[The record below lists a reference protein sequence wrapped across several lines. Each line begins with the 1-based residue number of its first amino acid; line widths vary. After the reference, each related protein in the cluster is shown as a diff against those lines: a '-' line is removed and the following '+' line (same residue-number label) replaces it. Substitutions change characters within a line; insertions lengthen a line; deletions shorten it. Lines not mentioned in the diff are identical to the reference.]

1 MTASPA
7 PASSAAEDH
16 ARLAQRLEALG
27 RRALAERRAAARW
40 NTLVGAV
47 GPALGAVA
55 WTGLAVL
62 VLAVGLWAIESPWR
76 LPWPVAI
83 GLVALAAPF
92 AAWWR
97 WSSESG
103 RWPDSA
109 EESLRALDARLLLGG
124 RLVAAREFCAHPP
137 SFAGSDEGE
146 QRLSL
151 GFVGA
156 ALRDA
161 ERRLDGA
168 ERQPADWQRDEW
180 QPDGLAVGAPILGLL
195 ALALSLWVPA
205 TPSLAG
211 RGSSGLGARGEVA
224 LLETRREPEAR
235 GEATRPELLAEV
247 TPPPLG
253 TRAEREP
260 GVPADPSERGT
271 DLEDEARESKGSF
284 GSGRGAQ
291 ARRAKGSGQSQ
302 GAASDQA
309 PSSLKEKQSDKPKSK
324 PKEPGDDNG
333 DEERKQAEKDRSGAT
348 SGAGRGV
355 GSVKNPTASKW
366 ESKDQVVTDR
376 EEDLEEDPEVE
387 DEASDDENRGGLQP
401 NLRERKPP
409 VNRDLQIAF
418 GVGRKP
424 PPDANGRGGKSGLK
438 KQRGVAQLV
447 LGVPYPDLIR
457 GKPNPG
463 QSKVTQERVEPRSEQ
478 ADTELAQIRAE
489 RESPL
494 ARNAPA
500 RFEPWMRSAVQ
511 RFFLNQRALP

>member
-1 MTASPA
+1 MS
-7 PASSAAEDH
+7 ASSDGNERVQLA
-16 ARLAQRLEALG
+16 ARLDSLG
-27 RRALAERRAAARW
+27 RRALAGRRAAARW
-40 NTLVGAV
+40 NSLVHAA
-47 GPALGAVA
+47 GPALMAVA
-55 WTGLAVL
+55 WAGLAVL
-62 VLAVGLWAIESPWR
+62 VSGALLWWFDSPWR
-76 LPWPVAI
+76 MPWPAGVA
-83 GLVALAAPF
+83 LVAMAAPF
-92 AAWWR
+92 ALWWR
-97 WSSESG
+97 WSADSE
-103 RWPDSA
+103 RWPRSA
-109 EESLRALDARLLLGG
+109 DESLRALDAQLLLGG
-124 RLVAAREFCAHPP
+124 RLVAAQEFCAQAP
-137 SFAGSDEGE
+137 SPGGASQEE

-151 GFVGA
+151 GFVEA

-161 ERRLDGA
+161 ERRLGPV
-168 ERQPADWQRDEW
+168 ERHSATWQREEW
-180 QPDGLAVGAPILGLL
+180 QPTLMVGGAPVLGAL
-195 ALALSLWVPA
+195 ALALSLLIPA
-205 TPSLAG
+205 PPVDPA
-211 RGSSGLGARGEVA
+211 RSSMSSSVRGEVA
-224 LLETRREPEAR
+224 VLESQREPDAR
-235 GEATRPELLAEV
+235 GESTRPVELAEA

-253 TRAEREP
+253 SRAEREP
-260 GVPADPSERGT
+260 GVPAEPSERGT

-309 PSSLKEKQSDKPKSK
+309 PSSLKEKQADKPKSK
-324 PKEPGDDNG
+324 PKEPGDDNA
-333 DEERKQAEKDRSGAT
+333 DEERKKADKDRSGAT

-366 ESKDQVVTDR
+366 ESKDQVVSDR

-387 DEASDDENRGGLQP
+387 DEDADDENRGGLQP

-478 ADTELAQIRAE
+478 AETEQAQERAE

-494 ARNAPA
+494 ARNGPA
-500 RFEPWMRSAVQ
+500 RLEPWMRSAVQ
-511 RFFLNQRALP
+511 RFFLNQRTTP

>member
-1 MTASPA
+1 
-7 PASSAAEDH
+7 
-16 ARLAQRLEALG
+16 
-27 RRALAERRAAARW
+27 
-40 NTLVGAV
+40 
-47 GPALGAVA
+47 
-55 WTGLAVL
+55 
-62 VLAVGLWAIESPWR
+62 
-76 LPWPVAI
+76 
-83 GLVALAAPF
+83 
-92 AAWWR
+92 
-97 WSSESG
+97 
-103 RWPDSA
+103 
-109 EESLRALDARLLLGG
+109 
-124 RLVAAREFCAHPP
+124 
-137 SFAGSDEGE
+137 
-146 QRLSL
+146 
-151 GFVGA
+151 
-156 ALRDA
+156 DA

-168 ERQPADWQRDEW
+168 ERESGTWQRGEW
-180 QPDGLAVGAPILGLL
+180 QPDLVVAGAPLLGLL
-195 ALALSLWVPA
+195 ALALSLLVPA
-205 TPSLAG
+205 TPTEIG
-211 RGSSGLGARGEVA
+211 RTSASPSARGEVA
-224 LLETRREPEAR
+224 VLETQREPEAR
-235 GEATRPELLAEV
+235 GESTRPEVLAEA

-253 TRAEREP
+253 SRAEREP
-260 GVPADPSERGT
+260 GVPAEPSERGT
-271 DLEDEARESKGSF
+271 DLQDEARESKGSF

-309 PSSLKEKQSDKPKSK
+309 PSSLKEKQADKPKSK
-324 PKEPGDDNG
+324 PKEPGDDNAE
-333 DEERKQAEKDRSGAT
+333 EERKKADKDRSGAT

-387 DEASDDENRGGLQP
+387 DEDSDDENRGGLQP

-478 ADTELAQIRAE
+478 AETELAQGRAE

-494 ARNAPA
+494 ARNGPA
-500 RFEPWMRSAVQ
+500 RLEPWMRSAVQ
-511 RFFLNQRALP
+511 RFFLNQRATP

>member
-1 MTASPA
+1 M
-7 PASSAAEDH
+7 SSDSLGDARALLA
-16 ARLAQRLEALG
+16 ARLDTLG

-47 GPALGAVA
+47 RPALEAVA
-55 WTGLAVL
+55 AAGLAVL
-62 VLAVGLWAIESPWR
+62 ALAALLWLVESPWR
-76 LPWPVAI
+76 LPWMAAAA
-83 GLVALAAPF
+83 LVGLAAPF
-92 AAWWR
+92 AVWWR
-97 WSSESG
+97 WSAESEG
-103 RWPDSA
+103 WPASSD
-109 EESLRALDARLLLGG
+109 ESLRALDARLLLGG
-124 RLVAAREFCAHPP
+124 RLVAAQEFCSRPP
-137 SFAGSDEGE
+137 ALDGVSEGE

-151 GFVGA
+151 GFVEA
-156 ALRDA
+156 TLRDA
-161 ERRLDGA
+161 EKRLDGA
-168 ERQPADWQRDEW
+168 ERQAGEWQRDEW
-180 QPDGLAVGAPILGLL
+180 QPDLVAAGAPLLGFVALL
-195 ALALSLWVPA
+195 LSLLIPA
-205 TPSLAG
+205 TPAAPG
-211 RGSSGLGARGEVA
+211 RSSSSLGARGEVV
-224 LLETRREPEAR
+224 LLETEREPEAR
-235 GEATRPELLAEV
+235 GESTRPEVLAEAA
-247 TPPPLG
+247 PPPLSS
-253 TRAEREP
+253 RAKREA
-260 GVPADPSERGT
+260 GVPAEPSEQGT

-309 PSSLKEKQSDKPKSK
+309 PSSLKEKQNGKPKSK
-324 PKEPGDDNG
+324 PKEPGDDNA
-333 DEERKQAEKDRSGAT
+333 EEDRKKADKDRSGAT

-387 DEASDDENRGGLQP
+387 DEDSDDENRGGLQP

-424 PPDANGRGGKSGLK
+424 PPDSNGRGGKSGLK

-478 ADTELAQIRAE
+478 AESELAQTRAE
-489 RESPL
+489 RQAPL
-494 ARNAPA
+494 ARNGPA
-500 RFEPWMRSAVQ
+500 RLEPWMRSAVQ
-511 RFFLNQRALP
+511 RFFLNQRATP